1 MLATGGFRDPPVEA
15 ARAFRAAM
23 TALARPGRIER
34 LAGATPPPPL
44 STAAGV
50 LLLTLVDADTPLHL
64 AGEADTPEV
73 REWLAFHTAAPI
85 VGPGQA
91 AFALGRWQALQPLE
105 AYASGLPEYPD
116 RSATLIVE
124 LDRLAPEGAELEG
137 PGIATR
143 ASLSLPDRAAFRA
156 NHARFPLGLDFFF
169 TCGDRLAALP
179 RSTRV
184 L

>member
-1 MLATGGFRDPPVEA
+1 MQAAGGFRDAPAEA
-15 ARAFRAAM
+15 AVAFRAAM

-34 LAGATPPPPL
+34 VAGAAPPAPL
-44 STAAGV
+44 SVAAGV

-64 AGEADTPEV
+64 AGAADTAEI
-73 REWLAFHTAAPI
+73 RDWLAFHTAAPL
-85 VGPGQA
+85 VGPDRA
-91 AFALGRWQALQPLE
+91 AFALGRWEALPPLD
-105 AYASGLPEYPD
+105 AFPQGTPDYPD
-116 RSATLIVE
+116 RAATLIVE
-124 LDRLAPEGAELEG
+124 LDRLAPEGAALEG

-143 ASLSLPDRAAFRA
+143 AALSLPDPAAFRA
-156 NHARFPLGLDFFF
+156 NHARFPLGIDAFF

>member
-1 MLATGGFRDPPVEA
+1 MIATGGFRDPPVEA

-23 TALARPGRIER
+23 TALARPGRIETV
-34 LAGATPPPPL
+34 AGAAPPAPL
-44 STAAGV
+44 SPAAGV
-50 LLLTLVDADTPLHL
+50 LMLTLADADTPLHL
-64 AGEADTPEV
+64 AGEADAPAV
-73 REWLAFHTAAPI
+73 REWLAFHTAVPL
-85 VGPGQA
+85 VGPGEA
-91 AFALGRWQALQPLE
+91 AFALGRWEALLPLD
-105 AYASGLPEYPD
+105 AYAQGLPEYPD

-124 LDRLAPEGAELEG
+124 LDRLAAEGAELDG

-143 ASLSLPDRAAFRA
+143 AALSLPDRAAFRA